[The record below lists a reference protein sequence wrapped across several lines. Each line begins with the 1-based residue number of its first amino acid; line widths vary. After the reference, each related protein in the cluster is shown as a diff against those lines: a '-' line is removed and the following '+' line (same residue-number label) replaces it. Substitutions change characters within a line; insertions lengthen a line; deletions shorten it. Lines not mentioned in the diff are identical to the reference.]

1 MITHKYGISEVLVE
15 EDARRNRA
23 DQEGSG
29 FIIGRIGGA
38 GLIALTVLAV
48 VIGLTLHLI

>member
-29 FIIGRIGGA
+29 FIIGKYLGFGA
-38 GLIALTVLAV
+38 GALALLAV
-48 VIGLTLHLI
+48 AIILGNSLI